1 MNGSSDRR
9 PIGARDTGWA
19 RRLAAGLAASRV
31 PPDLISAGSMAFALL
46 GGACLALSGDS
57 VGTGR
62 VLLLLLA
69 IFAIQARLLCNMLD
83 GMVAVE
89 HGRGSPEGPV
99 WNELP
104 DRIADTLLL
113 AGAGYGAA
121 AFAPDLGPAVGWL
134 SAVLAVMT
142 AYVRELG
149 RSAGFPYDFSGLLAK
164 PRRMFVLTVASLAAV
179 FEPAWGWRGESLFAG
194 LIVVAALTAATVW
207 TRTRRLAAAL
217 RARGS

>member
-1 MNGSSDRR
+1 MNPSSDRR
-9 PIGARDTGWA
+9 PIGARDTTWA

-31 PPDLISAGSMAFALL
+31 SPDLISAGSVAFALL
-46 GGACLALSGDS
+46 GGACLALSGTS
-57 VGTGR
+57 AGTGR

-89 HGRGSPEGPV
+89 HGKGSPAGPI

-104 DRIADTLLL
+104 DRIADTLFL

-121 AFAPDLGPAVGWL
+121 AFAPDWGPAFGWL
-134 SAVLAVMT
+134 AATLAVIT

-149 RSAGFPYDFSGLLAK
+149 RAAGFPYDFSGVLAK
-164 PRRMFVLTVASLAAV
+164 PRRMFALTVAASVAL
-179 FEPAWGWRGESLFAG
+179 FEPFWGWRGETLFAG
-194 LIVVAALTAATVW
+194 VVVIAVLTAATVW
-207 TRTRRLAAAL
+207 TRTARLAAAL